1 MFINSSLGIT
11 TRAGTGYYAATQHAF
26 KAIAESL
33 REEVNNHNVR
43 VLSVF
48 TGRTATPRIQTLDVD
63 EGENYRPG
71 LLAATRG
78 LALLL
83 VITFS

>member
-26 KAIAESL
+26 KAIVDSL

-48 TGRTATPRIQTLDVD
+48 TERTATPGIQTLDVD
-63 EGENYRPG
+63 EVENYRPG
-71 LLAATRG
+71 LLLQPAG
-78 LALLL
+78 
-83 VITFS
+83 